1 MRSGGKAMGATRET
15 TLEEDWSALR
25 ARLEERRRELHEAV
39 RAYPSPIARCDDQL
53 PKLIAQRDAALQA
66 CRLVAELE
74 PLIEAL
80 GR

>member
-1 MRSGGKAMGATRET
+1 MDIALDVTALQR
-15 TLEEDWSALR
+15 DWSALR

-53 PKLIAQRDAALQA
+53 PKLIAQRDAAQRA
-66 CRLVAELE
+66 CRLAEELE
-74 PLIEAL
+74 ALIETL

>member
-1 MRSGGKAMGATRET
+1 MGATRET

-53 PKLIAQRDAALQA
+53 PKLIAQRDAAQQA
-66 CRLVAELE
+66 CRLAEDLGAC
-74 PLIEAL
+74 IEVL